1 MQKAVFFDRD
11 GTLIDLVPYLTDPGD
26 VAVVEGGVNALQR
39 LRDAGFIMVV
49 VTNQSAIGRGLLD
62 EAGLARI
69 HAVMEERLVESGI
82 RIDGIYHC
90 PLAPIGSDPTVI
102 ENVDRKP
109 GPGML
114 LRAANDLGID
124 LGLSFMVGD
133 NVSDVLA
140 GRHAGCRGNIL
151 LRTGHGQKAEKAY
164 GRTLLE
170 SSDRV
175 VDDLTSAVDLI
186 LEWDQST

>member
-11 GTLIDLVPYLTDPGD
+11 GTLIDLVPYLTDPAD
-26 VAVVEGGVNALQR
+26 VVVAEGGLTALER
-39 LRDAGFIMVV
+39 LRDAGFALVV

-69 HAVMEERLVESGI
+69 HAVMEERLVEGGTQ
-82 RIDGIYHC
+82 IDGIYHC

-102 ENVDRKP
+102 ENVERKP

-114 LRAANDLGID
+114 LRAAKDLEID

-151 LRTGHGQKAEKAY
+151 LRTGHGQQTEKEY
-164 GRTLLE
+164 GGIFRE
-170 SSDRV
+170 SSDRI
-175 VDDLTSAVDLI
+175 VDDLASAVDLI
-186 LEWDQST
+186 LECDQST